1 MRRRRQPPDA
11 ITSLR
16 RWRDR
21 NRQDRIL
28 AAERQATEQAKA
40 EQDRKR
46 TLRRERAAERRVEH
60 EAAAIRDAGLHLE
73 QNEAVVLGQKA
84 DADNRRLV
92 RARSIGLLCGGIFV
106 IASIAGAITYF
117 HHNPLSKSEAGLF
130 AFCAIIMMMI
140 GFFLIVEW
148 FSSPFSAWLR
158 RKTDSA
164 NAVRALDRIA
174 RQRQALE
181 DGAFTVEKRRSTFG
195 PDYYAVRYNHTG
207 SN

>member
-1 MRRRRQPPDA
+1 MRRRKQPPDT

-16 RWRDR
+16 NWRDR

-28 AAERQATEQAKA
+28 AAERELAEQAKA

-46 TLRRERAAERRVEH
+46 ALRRERAAERRAEL
-60 EAAAIRDAGLHLE
+60 EAAAIRDAGISLDRD
-73 QNEAVVLGQKA
+73 EAAILSQKV

-92 RARSIGLLCGGIFV
+92 RARSIGLLCGGLVV
-106 IASIAGAITYF
+106 IATIAGAIIYF
-117 HHNPLSKSEAGLF
+117 HHNPLSKSEAALF

-148 FSSPFSAWLR
+148 FSWPFSAWLR

-195 PDYYAVRYNHTG
+195 PDYYAVRYHHTG